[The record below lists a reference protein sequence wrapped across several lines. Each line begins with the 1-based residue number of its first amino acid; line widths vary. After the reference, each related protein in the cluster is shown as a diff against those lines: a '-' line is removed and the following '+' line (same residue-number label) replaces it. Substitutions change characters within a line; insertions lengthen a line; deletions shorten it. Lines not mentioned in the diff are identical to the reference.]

1 MVMSAPS
8 VDGAECV
15 LVKWSDL
22 PHWEDDDHLAAY
34 QSFLETARA
43 IYEGRAPLRAAR
55 DGDHNFR
62 KLASH
67 ALTLN
72 IQTRDHARKFFE
84 TYFEPYAVKP
94 HHGHGFLTAYYEPV
108 VEASFEKN
116 EIYSVPLYAKPD
128 DLRENYFTRAEI
140 ENGALAGRGLEL
152 LYLKN
157 PVDLFFMQ
165 VQGSG
170 KAQLPDGTLRRI
182 QYAGRNG
189 QPYVTIAKVLIAEGH
204 LTLAEAHAEGVKRWL
219 KAHPDEAQRIMRMN
233 TSYIFFDVL
242 PDAGEKGPV
251 GGAASHLIPH
261 RSIAIDRT
269 IWPYGLPFYI
279 AAELPDGR
287 GGLEFMARLMI
298 AQDTG
303 SAILGPAR
311 ADLFMGSGDEA
322 GYRAGLIRH
331 RGDFIVL
338 WPKGDV

>member
-1 MVMSAPS
+1 MTAPS

-22 PHWEDDDHLAAY
+22 PHWEDDDHLAAF

-43 IYEGRAPLRAAR
+43 ISEHRAPLRAAKPA
-55 DGDHNFR
+55 DDTFVDIA
-62 KLASH
+62 KQALALHLS
-67 ALTLN
+67 
-72 IQTRDHARKFFE
+72 TRIAAQQFFE
-84 TYFEPYAVKP
+84 AHFAPYKIMP
-94 HHGHGFLTAYYEPV
+94 TDGRGFLTAYYEPT
-108 VEASFEKN
+108 VEASLQQTSD
-116 EIYSVPLYAKPD
+116 YSVPLYAKPD
-128 DLRENYFTRAEI
+128 DLTETYFTRAEI
-140 ENGALAGRGLEL
+140 EDGALKGRGLER
-152 LYLKN
+152 LYLKS

-170 KAQLPDGTLRRI
+170 KARLPDGTSRRI

-204 LTLAEAHAEGVKRWL
+204 LALPQAHAEGVKAWL
-219 KAHPDEAQRIMRMN
+219 KAHPAEARRIMRMN

-242 PDAGEKGPV
+242 PDEGEKGPV
-251 GGAASHLIPH
+251 GGASTHLIPH

-331 RGDFIVL
+331 RGDFTVL
-338 WPKGDV
+338 WPKGHR

>member
-1 MVMSAPS
+1 MTAPS

-22 PHWEDDDHLAAY
+22 PHWEDDDHLAAF

-43 IYEGRAPLRAAR
+43 KIENRAHLRAAQPA
-55 DGDHNFR
+55 DDTFVDIA
-62 KLASH
+62 KQALALHLLTRH
-67 ALTLN
+67 AA
-72 IQTRDHARKFFE
+72 QQFFE
-84 TYFEPYAVKP
+84 AHFVPYKILP
-94 HHGHGFLTAYYEPV
+94 TDGRGFLTAYYEPTID
-108 VEASFEKN
+108 ASLLQTSD
-116 EIYSVPLYAKPD
+116 YPVPLYAKPD
-128 DLRENYFTRAEI
+128 DLTGTYFTRAEI
-140 ENGALAGRGLEL
+140 EDGALKGRGLER
-152 LYLKN
+152 LYLKS

-170 KAQLPDGTLRRI
+170 KARLPDGTTRRI

-204 LTLAEAHAEGVKRWL
+204 LTLPEAHAEGVKAWL
-219 KAHPDEAQRIMRMN
+219 KANPAEARRVMRMN

-242 PDAGEKGPV
+242 PDEGEKGPV
-251 GGAASHLIPH
+251 GGASTHLIPH

-322 GYRAGLIRH
+322 GARAGLIRH
-331 RGDFIVL
+331 RGDFTVL
-338 WPKGDV
+338 WPKGHR

>member
-1 MVMSAPS
+1 MSRKAPS
-8 VDGAECV
+8 LDGAACASV
-15 LVKWSDL
+15 SWTDL
-22 PHWEDDDHLAAY
+22 PHWQEDDHLAAY
-34 QSFLETARA
+34 RCFLETAFA
-43 IYEGRAPLRAAR
+43 IHENRTALRTAK
-55 DGDHNFR
+55 DVDQNFR
-62 KLASH
+62 QCAAY
-67 ALTLN
+67 ALTQN
-72 IQTRDHARKFFE
+72 IQTRDEARDFFE
-84 TYFEPYAVKP
+84 THFEPYAIKP
-94 HHGHGFLTAYYEPV
+94 HQSHGFLTAYYEPV
-108 VEASFEKN
+108 VDASFEKS

-128 DLRENYFTRAEI
+128 DLTETYFTRAEI
-140 ENGALAGRGLEL
+140 EDGALAGRGLER

-170 KAQLPDGTLRRI
+170 KARLPDGSFRRI

-204 LTLAEAHAEGVKRWL
+204 LTLPEAHAEGVKAWL
-219 KAHPDEAQRIMRMN
+219 KAHPDDARRIMRMN

-242 PDAGEKGPV
+242 PDEGDRGPL
-251 GGAASHLIPH
+251 GGASTHLVPH

-279 AAELPDGR
+279 EAELPDGR
-287 GGLEFMARLMI
+287 GGVEEMARLMI

-322 GYRAGLIRH
+322 GRRAGLIRH
-331 RGDFIVL
+331 RGDFTVL
-338 WPKGDV
+338 WPKGEA